1 MQPFMI
7 KILVPFFT
15 LFFILPARVLPQS
28 YVKEAGYYA
37 NKNIPVG
44 YYDKALGL
52 RGLPLKYALHTI
64 IKGHTK
70 RSYNFLWSAFYITD
84 NKPNGTVWD
93 IYSDVPDGSPNGNPP
108 YIFNFGPQGHQCA
121 TTPGTEGV
129 CYNREHSFPRS
140 WFDGSESDT
149 MYTDLFHLY
158 PVDSKVNSI
167 RNNNPY
173 GEVKYPTWTSKNG
186 SKSGPNSIP
195 GYSGTAFEPLDE
207 YKGDL
212 ARTMFYIAVRYH
224 HLIVSWQPYADVIL
238 NGTLWPSFDEW
249 YLNML
254 LKWHRSD
261 PVNQKEIDR
270 NEEIFTQYQFN
281 RNPFIDHPEFVD
293 FIWAP
298 TTNIDEYNVPDFNA
312 YVSSEGYLKVDGL
325 KRGYSVFII
334 NITGQ
339 VIWSVNSSNTSI
351 SFNTCGCPRGIYIVT
366 VVGSKGIA
374 AKKIL
379 F

>member
-1 MQPFMI
+1 MI
-7 KILVPFFT
+7 KIILRT
-15 LFFILPARVLPQS
+15 LIILLFVYPGKVLPQS
-28 YVKEAGYYA
+28 QIIEEGHSIDR
-37 NKNIPVG
+37 NIPAG
-44 YYDKALGL
+44 YYDKAIGL
-52 RGLPLKYALHTI
+52 RGLPLKSALHNI

-70 RSYNFLWSAFYITD
+70 RSYSFLWSAFYTTD
-84 NKPNGTVWD
+84 DKPNGTVWD

-108 YIFNFGPQGHQCA
+108 YIFNFGPQGHQCS

-173 GEVKYPTWTSKNG
+173 GEVKYPSWTSKNG
-186 SKSGPNSIP
+186 SKSGPSSIP
-195 GYSGTAFEPLDE
+195 GYSGTAFEPIDE

-212 ARTMFYIAVRYH
+212 ARTMLYMSVRYH
-224 HLIVSWQPYADVIL
+224 HLIASWQPYADAIL
-238 NGTLWPSFDEW
+238 DGTLWPSFDEW
-249 YLNML
+249 QLNML

-261 PVNQKEIDR
+261 PVSQKEIER
-270 NEEIFTQYQFN
+270 NEEIYNQYQFN

-293 FIWAP
+293 YIWAP
-298 TTNIDEYNVPDFNA
+298 TISIEEYKAPEFNA
-312 YVSSEGYLKVDGL
+312 YILEGYLRIEGL
-325 KRGYSVFII
+325 KRNNLVYIS

-339 VIWSVNSSNTSI
+339 VICSVHSTDAEIEFDSNRY
-351 SFNTCGCPRGIYIVT
+351 PHGIYIVT
-366 VVGSKGIA
+366 VISNTGIA
-374 AKKIL
+374 AKKVI